1 MRLGYIL
8 GRKISMEREY
18 TFRKPR
24 SRRIA
29 RLCVSETLLADLVGL
44 PDDCKIIDIQSFE
57 KRFNVWD
64 IVIESKYLREISEGE
79 IIPFISKTD
88 LDNIGYD
95 E

>member
-1 MRLGYIL
+1 
-8 GRKISMEREY
+8 MEREY